1 VVALAS
7 NAFVARF
14 LAAEHTARYWDQ
26 LSYWSRYRELAAL
39 FARHPGEALREVVRS
54 VRVDEYNLLPVL
66 APAAVARWTGTGWSA
81 FVETVHNLFVLPS
94 VLALGAWAASVLRME
109 QEPAGETQLTASGR
123 STSTTP
129 SLWDRCTLAAG
140 PPLYLASVSLVWVP
154 ALWGYPDV
162 GGCLLA
168 AAALALWL
176 RRPALPASRAGAAA
190 VGCLLA
196 VLASFRRW
204 YLLWSAA
211 AIVVALFEAFRLR
224 PRPARR
230 GQLLSWLV
238 MAATTGIAYT
248 LLSFEH
254 LRRAASTDYRDAY
267 SAYRTG
273 PYLIGNLRLLGSEL
287 GPLHLALALVGALV
301 LLRSPV
307 LLARRA
313 AAFVTLQAVLVL
325 LAFSLI
331 QDLAHTHYAL
341 FFPALALLGAA
352 GWLLPWWRSP
362 WRWAW
367 RLGVAGLLL
376 GNLAAVFVPAAT
388 TPSRPW
394 RWLFAADRVHP
405 DVRTDLPQLAR
416 LLDVL
421 AARTGGDDR
430 IYVLASSPVLNSEI
444 LGRADLSFGYSSPA
458 SARVLPA
465 HEVDRRDGFPFAA
478 LDARLVV
485 IAEPIQYHLAPE
497 DQRVVGV
504 LAGEIASGHGIGAY
518 YRRLPD
524 EIHLQPDVTV
534 RLFERQAPP
543 PRSAVDTL
551 LRRFHGW
558 YPHHD
563 RLFPVPPAATIAN

>member
-1 VVALAS
+1 
-7 NAFVARF
+7 
-14 LAAEHTARYWDQ
+14 
-26 LSYWSRYRELAAL
+26 
-39 FARHPGEALREVVRS
+39 
-54 VRVDEYNLLPVL
+54 
-66 APAAVARWTGTGWSA
+66 
-81 FVETVHNLFVLPS
+81 
-94 VLALGAWAASVLRME
+94 VLRMAPDTARE
-109 QEPAGETQLTASGR
+109 RQPTASEPST
-123 STSTTP
+123 STSTTS
-129 SLWDRCTLAAG
+129 SLWERCTLTAG

-176 RRPALPASRAGAAA
+176 RRPDLPTPRAGAVA

-211 AIVVALFEAFRLR
+211 AIVVALFEALRLR
-224 PRPARR
+224 PRSARR
-230 GQLLSWLV
+230 EQLTSWLV
-238 MAATTGIAYT
+238 MAATTGVAYT

-254 LRRAASTDYRDAY
+254 LRRASSTDYRDAY

-273 PYLIGNLRLLGSEL
+273 PYLVGNLRLLGSEL

-307 LLARRA
+307 LSARRS
-313 AAFVTLQAVLVL
+313 AAFVTLQAVVVL

-331 QDLAHTHYAL
+331 QDFAHTHYAL
-341 FFPALALLGAA
+341 LFPALALLGAA

-362 WRWAW
+362 WRWPW
-367 RLGVAGLLL
+367 RLGVAGLLV
-376 GNLAAVFVPAAT
+376 GNLAAVFVPAAA

-405 DVRTDLPQLAR
+405 EVRTDLPQLAR
-416 LLDVL
+416 LLDLL

-430 IYVLASSPVLNSEI
+430 IYVLASSPVLNSDI
-444 LGRADLSFGYSSPA
+444 LRRADLSFGYASPA

-465 HEVDRRDGFPFAA
+465 HDVDRRDGFPFAA

-485 IAEPIQYHLAPE
+485 IAEPVQYHLAPE

-504 LAGEIASGHGIGAY
+504 LAAEIASCHGIGAC
-518 YRRLPD
+518 YRRLSD

-534 RLFERQAPP
+534 RLFERQAAP
-543 PRSAVDTL
+543 PRSAVDSL
-551 LRRFHGW
+551 LRSFRRW
-558 YPHHD
+558 YPHHE
-563 RLFPVPPAATIAN
+563 RLFPVPPLESP